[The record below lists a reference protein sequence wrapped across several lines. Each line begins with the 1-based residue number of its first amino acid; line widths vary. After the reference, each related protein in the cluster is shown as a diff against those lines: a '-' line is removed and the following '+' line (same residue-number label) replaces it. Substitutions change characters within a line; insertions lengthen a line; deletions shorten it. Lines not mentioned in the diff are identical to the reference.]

1 MMSDNLEIPRVNAK
15 VSDPRRERKLNFL
28 ERIYLP
34 EVLRGMLYTLRQ
46 MFQPKFTMQYPEKRF
61 DPPAIFRGRPVLV
74 EDDGQ
79 ERCVACGLCA
89 RACPP
94 LAISMQASEN
104 SDDPKE
110 RYPTFFEINMLRCI
124 YCGYC
129 EEVCPEE
136 AIVMSKDY
144 DLVFEAREEA
154 VYDKSKLLVSKEELR
169 ERLEYLREY
178 KNRQFG
184 QFWNFD
190 EGNNIHSV
198 RNRDKRWETSLSLV
212 EMIEAQREEGKQPEL
227 NRD

>member
-1 MMSDNLEIPRVNAK
+1 MSERLDIPKVNALNK
-15 VSDPRRERKLNFL
+15 DYLNERKLTFM
-28 ERIYLP
+28 ERLYLP
-34 EVLRGMLYTLRQ
+34 EVFKGMWYSFKQ
-46 MFQPKFTMQYPEKRF
+46 MFKPAVTMMYPEERW
-61 DPPAIFRGRPVLV
+61 DPPSIFRGRPVLV
-74 EDDGQ
+74 EDNGK

-110 RYPTFFEINMLRCI
+110 RFPSFFEINMLRCI
-124 YCGYC
+124 YCGFC

-144 DLVFEAREEA
+144 DLVFDSREEA
-154 VYDKSKLLVSKEELR
+154 IYGKDRLLIPKEELK
-169 ERLEYLREY
+169 ERLDYLREY

-184 QFWNFD
+184 QFWDFQ
-190 EGNNIHSV
+190 EENNIHSV

-212 EMIEAQREEGKQPEL
+212 EMLEAKNAAQRIESQA
-227 NRD
+227 